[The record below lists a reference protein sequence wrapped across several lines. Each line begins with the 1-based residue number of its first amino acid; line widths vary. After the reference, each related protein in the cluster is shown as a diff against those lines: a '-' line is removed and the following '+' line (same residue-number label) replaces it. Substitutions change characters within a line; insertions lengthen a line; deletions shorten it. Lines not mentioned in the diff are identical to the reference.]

1 MHITALV
8 AQFPVSLSIQ
18 QNLESIQRVL
28 EHAQPGDLVVL
39 PEGSISGYSHDLSFL
54 KTVDRRDL
62 KSGLA
67 SLRAEA
73 QKRRVHLWVG
83 ACLYKGESWFNA
95 AIGYGPDGERSAY
108 HKINLAN
115 HERDTFTA
123 GSALPVF
130 HLNTSSGT
138 GAIGVQICR
147 ELRFPEQWGWLARRG
162 AQIILH
168 LNNAVGHAWNLPVW
182 RSHLISRA
190 AETQRF
196 VLSANNAA
204 PEQNSP
210 TIAVAPD
217 GQVLGEILSDRLEVM
232 RVDLDL
238 SLVSNWYLDQCR
250 TDLVTIGP
258 GENAIRR
265 KQQCSI
271 TSHNPS

>member
-1 MHITALV
+1 MLITALV

-18 QNLESIQRVL
+18 QNLDSIQRVL
-28 EHAQPGDLVVL
+28 EQAQPGDLVVL
-39 PEGSISGYSHDLSFL
+39 PEGSVSGYSIDLAFL
-54 KTVDRRDL
+54 KNIEL
-62 KSGLA
+62 PKLESGLA
-67 SLRAEA
+67 LLRSEA
-73 QKRRVHLWVG
+73 QRRGVHLWVG
-83 ACLYKGESWFNA
+83 TCLYKDGNWLNA
-95 AIGYGPDGERSAY
+95 AIGYSSDGEKRVY
-108 HKINLAN
+108 HKVNLAN
-115 HERDTFTA
+115 HERGTFTA

-130 HLNTSSGT
+130 QLNTPDGT
-138 GAIGVQICR
+138 IAVGVQICR

-168 LNNAVGHAWNLPVW
+168 LNNAVGHAWNLPIW

-217 GQVLGEILSDRLEVM
+217 GQVLGEIVSDRLEAM

-258 GENAIRR
+258 SDNTPRR
-265 KQQCSI
+265 KQ
-271 TSHNPS
+271 